1 MQNLQI
7 AIIGAGPAGKISNQS
22 SCKMHVNHCQWLTTN
37 TGCALARLLHLGG
50 IQATIF
56 EGEDSA
62 SVRSQGGTLDLH
74 TTSGLAAVKEA
85 GLWDEFLSHARY
97 DGQYLAI
104 TDKDL
109 HYYVVRGADVESN
122 AAFGER
128 PEIDRVKLREILL
141 DSLPAGTVKWG
152 HRLQKVEGNTLV
164 FTNGTTAS
172 FDLVVGADGAFS
184 KVRLSIAPELKPEY
198 TRVGMH
204 HFTIPDAEKTAPET
218 YKIVNRGSVFAS
230 ADSQRFTLQ
239 QMGDGSLSM
248 GFSFVREDEDW
259 MKREKCGYDSQD
271 LTEVKKAMAKE
282 LEHWGPEF
290 HKALDAA
297 QGETSTRSL
306 WRLPIG
312 QKWEHKTGVTLIGDA
327 AHLMTPHAGEGVNQ
341 ALEDAM
347 ILARVILKA
356 QSKEDLDEQILQF
369 ESEMIARVEKIQQL
383 AWDRCQGLMFVP
395 GVPKSFMDK
404 MIQQRVKEA
413 KAMGLDA
420 EQMKAV
426 DAAVAKAQ
434 SQADALNKA

>member
-1 MQNLQI
+1 MQNLRI
-7 AIIGAGPAGKISNQS
+7 AIIGAGPAG
-22 SCKMHVNHCQWLTTN
+22 
-37 TGCALARLLHLGG
+37 CALARLLYLGG
-50 IQATIF
+50 VKSTIF

-62 SVRSQGGTLDLH
+62 SIRTQGGTLDLH

-85 GLWDEFLSHARY
+85 GLWDEFLSYARY
-97 DGQYLAI
+97 DGQYMAI

-109 HYYVVRGADVESN
+109 HYYVVRGVDAESS

-141 DSLPAGTVKWG
+141 NSLPEGTVKWG
-152 HRLQKVEGNTLV
+152 HRLQKIEGSTLV
-164 FTNGTTAS
+164 FANGTTDS

-198 TRVGMH
+198 TRVAMH
-204 HFTIPDAEKTAPET
+204 HFSIPDAEKTAPET

-230 ADSQRFTLQ
+230 ADGQRLTLQ
-239 QMGDGSLSM
+239 QMGDGSINA
-248 GFSFVREDEDW
+248 GFSFVREDADW
-259 MKREKCGYDSQD
+259 MKPEKCGYDSQD

-290 HKALDAA
+290 RRALDET
-297 QGETSTRSL
+297 QGETSSRSL

-312 QKWEHKTGVTLIGDA
+312 QKWQHKSGITIIGDA

-347 ILARVILKA
+347 LLARVILKA
-356 QSKEDLDEQILQF
+356 QTSEELDEQITTF

-383 AWDRCQGLMFVP
+383 AWDRCQGLFFTP
-395 GVPKSFMDK
+395 GVPKSMMDRALK
-404 MIQQRVKEA
+404 HRIKEA
-413 KAMGLDA
+413 KAMGLSE
-420 EQMKAV
+420 EQIKAV

-434 SQADALNKA
+434 AQADALNKEHN

>member
-1 MQNLQI
+1 M
-7 AIIGAGPAGKISNQS
+7 
-22 SCKMHVNHCQWLTTN
+22 
-37 TGCALARLLHLGG
+37 
-50 IQATIF
+50 
-56 EGEDSA
+56 
-62 SVRSQGGTLDLH
+62 H

-97 DGQYLAI
+97 DGQYMAI

-109 HYYVVRGADVESN
+109 HYYVVRGVDVESS

-152 HRLQKVEGNTLV
+152 HRLQKVEGNTLI
-164 FTNGTTAS
+164 FANGTTTS
-172 FDLVVGADGAFS
+172 FDLIVGADGAFS

-198 TRVGMH
+198 TRVSMH
-204 HFTIPDAEKTAPET
+204 HFSIPDAEKTAPEI

-230 ADSQRFTLQ
+230 ADGQRFTLQ
-239 QMGDGSLSM
+239 QMGDGSINAGL
-248 GFSFVREDEDW
+248 SFVREDADW
-259 MKREKCGYDSQD
+259 MKPEKCGYDSQD
-271 LTEVKKAMAKE
+271 LAEVKKAMAKE

-290 HKALDAA
+290 HKALDAT

-312 QKWEHKTGVTLIGDA
+312 QKWQHKSGVTIIGDA

-347 ILARVILKA
+347 LLARVILKA
-356 QSKEDLDEQILQF
+356 QSSEELDEQISTF
-369 ESEMIARVEKIQQL
+369 ESEMIARVEKLQQL
-383 AWDRCQGLMFVP
+383 AWDRCQDLMFTP
-395 GVPKSFMDK
+395 GVPKSLMDK
-404 MIQQRVKEA
+404 MIRHRMKEA

-420 EQMKAV
+420 EQMKAM

-434 SQADALNKA
+434 AQADALNKA

>member
-1 MQNLQI
+1 MQNLRI
-7 AIIGAGPAGKISNQS
+7 AIIGAGPA
-22 SCKMHVNHCQWLTTN
+22 
-37 TGCALARLLHLGG
+37 GCALARLLHLGG
-50 IQATIF
+50 IKATVF

-97 DGQYLAI
+97 DGQYMAI

-109 HYYVVRGADVESN
+109 HYYVVRGLDAESTV
-122 AAFGER
+122 AFGER

-141 DSLPAGTVKWG
+141 ASLPEGTVKWG
-152 HRLQKVEGNTLV
+152 HRLQKIEGSTLI

-172 FDLVVGADGAFS
+172 FDLIVGADGAFS

-198 TRVGMH
+198 TRVAMH
-204 HFTIPDAEKTAPET
+204 HFSIPDAEITAPDV

-230 ADSQRFTLQ
+230 ADGQRFTLQ
-239 QMGDGSLSM
+239 QMGDGSINA
-248 GFSFVREDEDW
+248 GFSFVREDADW
-259 MKREKCGYDSQD
+259 MKPEKCGYDSQD
-271 LTEVKKAMAKE
+271 LAEVKKAVAKE
-282 LEHWGPEF
+282 IEHWGPEF
-290 HKALDAA
+290 HRALDAA

-306 WRLPIG
+306 WRLPVG
-312 QKWEHKTGVTLIGDA
+312 QKWQHRAGVTLIGDA

-347 ILARVILKA
+347 LLARVILKA
-356 QSKEDLDEQILQF
+356 QSSEELDEQIVAF

-383 AWDRCQGLMFVP
+383 AWDRCQGLMFTP
-395 GVPKSFMDK
+395 GVPKTLMDR
-404 MIQQRVKEA
+404 MIQQRMKEA

-420 EQMKAV
+420 EQMKAM

-434 SQADALNKA
+434 AQADALNKP

>member
-1 MQNLQI
+1 MHNLRI
-7 AIIGAGPAGKISNQS
+7 AIIGAGPA
-22 SCKMHVNHCQWLTTN
+22 
-37 TGCALARLLHLGG
+37 GCALARLLHLGG

-97 DGQYLAI
+97 DGQYMAI

-109 HYYVVRGADVESN
+109 HYYVVRGVDAESS

-141 DSLPAGTVKWG
+141 DSLPAGTVKWA
-152 HRLQKVEGNTLV
+152 HRLQKIEGSTLI

-198 TRVGMH
+198 TRVAMH
-204 HFTIPDAEKTAPET
+204 HFSIPDAEKTAPEI

-230 ADSQRFTLQ
+230 ADGQRFTIQ
-239 QMGDGSLSM
+239 QMGDGSLNA
-248 GFSFVREDEDW
+248 GFSFVREDADW
-259 MKREKCGYDSQD
+259 GNPEKCGYDSQD

-282 LEHWGPEF
+282 LEHWAPWF
-290 HKALDAA
+290 HKALDAT

-312 QKWEHKTGVTLIGDA
+312 QKWQHKSGITLIGDA

-356 QSKEDLDEQILQF
+356 QSSEDLDVQILQF
-369 ESEMIARVEKIQQL
+369 ESEMIDRVEKIQQL
-383 AWDRCQGLMFVP
+383 AWDRCQGLMFTP

-404 MIQQRVKEA
+404 MLRQRMKEA

-420 EQMKAV
+420 EQMKAM

-434 SQADALNKA
+434 SQADALNKV